1 LSLYF
6 FPGKIIPSELKQG
19 KMRMEDVRLL
29 DENWKVILSLFPDNW
44 KELARET
51 GAIVRKLRTFSSE
64 DAVIR
69 TLLIHIAQGYSLRE
83 TVVKAKAA
91 DIANVSDVALLK
103 RLRLSELWLKE
114 LCKSLFNER
123 GIKTSMRSK
132 AVRMRLVDASN
143 VKEPGKTGSL
153 WRIHYSLQIPELKC
167 DFFKLTAT
175 KGDGSGETYKH
186 FPVNEGDCI
195 IGDRGYSTAQG
206 IEHLA
211 NLNAFSLVRVC
222 SQTIKFYT
230 KNGISINLLPKLKQL
245 KNADQIGE
253 WMVCVK
259 KEDGSFIAGRICAIR
274 KSEHAIK
281 EAIKK
286 IKRNASK
293 KQTVTKPQTLEFAKY
308 VIVFTTLPEQDF
320 KACSVLEWYRLR
332 WQIELI
338 FKRLKSLAG
347 LGHLP
352 KYDDASSRAWL
363 YGKLFVGLLVEK
375 LISQAETFSPW
386 GYGLG

>member
-1 LSLYF
+1 M
-6 FPGKIIPSELKQG
+6 GNTQ
-19 KMRMEDVRLL
+19 LL
-29 DENWKVILSLFPDNW
+29 DENWKVILSLFPSNW
-44 KELARET
+44 KELAKET
-51 GAIVRKLRTFSSE
+51 GAMVRKLRTFASE

-114 LCKSLFNER
+114 LCKSLFNEH
-123 GIKTSMRSK
+123 GFKNPKASKTI
-132 AVRMRLVDASN
+132 RMRLVDASN

-153 WRIHYSLQIPELKC
+153 WRIHYSLQMPDLKC
-167 DFFKLTAT
+167 DYFKLTTT

-186 FPVNEGDCI
+186 FPVKEGDCI

-206 IEHLA
+206 IEYLS
-211 NLNAFSLVRVC
+211 NSKAFSLVRVC
-222 SQTIKFYT
+222 SQ
-230 KNGISINLLPKLKQL
+230 SINFYSGHGKPIDLLSKLRKLKTA
-245 KNADQIGE
+245 NQIGE
-253 WMVCVK
+253 WTIYVK
-259 KEDGSFIAGRICAIR
+259 KENGNLIIGRICAIR
-274 KSEHAIK
+274 KSECAIK
-281 EAIKK
+281 QAIKK

-293 KQTVTKPQTLEFAKY
+293 KQTVTRSKTLEFAKY
-308 VIVFTTLPEQDF
+308 VIVFTTLPKKDF
-320 KACSVLEWYRLR
+320 DASSVLEWYRLR

-375 LISQAETFSPW
+375 LITQAGKFSPW
-386 GYGLG
+386 GYSLV